1 MANRVLDPGN
11 KNSMVNII
19 RIKPA
24 SPAPLARALLRAGK
38 AEEAIDSL
46 QARLHADA
54 GDHAAWHQLALAQ
67 TQQRN
72 FFAAVR
78 AINKAIEIAPEVMAY
93 QRFKGITLVDTGDC
107 DTAIA
112 CLLPFVRAHPDDGVA
127 LQALQLAYSKSGKE
141 IHAIALGRKFLK
153 AQDATVM
160 SIARGSPSADIMPI
174 SRGDARVISF
184 SLSYANP
191 ILGLG
196 AIANARL
203 AQRIYP
209 GWKCRIYVGQT
220 VPANTKAALRQ
231 QGAEIV
237 EAWEQCA
244 DIPPTLWPY
253 LAADDP
259 GVAVFLCRS
268 CGARIG
274 EKDAAA
280 VDAWLRSGKRAHVM
294 RDHILHRNLVL
305 PGMWGARTDNAL
317 FVTARMRRFMAAYG
331 NPPNG
336 LEQRFLDGEIWPAIR
351 DDCLIHDSYYPLFG
365 AQPFPAMGKG
375 NDQFHVGMGITGE
388 APLRR
393 EAQSLGLPWP
403 LA

>member
-1 MANRVLDPGN
+1 MSVLQAG
-11 KNSMVNII
+11 KF
-19 RIKPA
+19 
-24 SPAPLARALLRAGK
+24 LRAGRND
-38 AEEAIDSL
+38 EAVAYL
-46 QARLHADA
+46 ALVLATRPT
-54 GDHAAWHQLALAQ
+54 DHAAWHLLSVAETQRRRHADALNAIKRALALAPNDL
-67 TQQRN
+67 TYQQQHGFTLVNLRR
-72 FFAAVR
+72 FEAAIGVLLPVVR
-78 AINKAIEIAPEVMAY
+78 A
-93 QRFKGITLVDTGDC
+93 L
-107 DTAIA
+107 
-112 CLLPFVRAHPDDGVA
+112 PDDYPTMRGLQVA
-127 LQALQLAYSKSGKE
+127 YYHAGKYT
-141 IHAIALGRKFLK
+141 HAVALGRKLLTH
-153 AQDATVM
+153 DDSTVM

-184 SLSYANP
+184 SLPDENLP
-191 ILGLG
+191 LGLG

-203 AQRIYP
+203 AQRFYP
-209 GWKCRIYVGQT
+209 GWNCRIYVGQT
-220 VPANTKAALRQ
+220 VPANTQAALRQ

-237 EAWEQCA
+237 EAWEQFA

-259 GVAVFLCRS
+259 GAAVFQCRS
-268 CGARIG
+268 CSARIG

-280 VDAWLRSGKRAHVM
+280 VDVWLRSGKRAHVM

-305 PGMWGARTDNAL
+305 PGLWGARTDNAL
-317 FVTARMRRFMAAYG
+317 FITARIQRFMAAYG

-336 LEQRFLDGEIWPAIR
+336 REQRFLDGEIWPAIR

-365 AQPFPAMGKG
+365 AQRFPVMGKG

-388 APLRR
+388 AALRR